1 MEKYNKKI
9 DDLTE
14 QHNNSIIKKQEDALR
29 IRFETEIAQAYGDE
43 QEILRIKMEQKLAEL
58 NTIQQLEG
66 ESIEAFN
73 LRKLQAQNDYNDA
86 KKAVT
91 DKEIAIEQAKY
102 DTMATVTNGL
112 IALTDEIGNQDR
124 NFAIASKALA
134 LAEIAI
140 NTGKAISKMV
150 SAEAGK
156 GIIGLGT
163 MASGIATILSN
174 IAAAISTVKTG
185 RQASHRTR

>member
-1 MEKYNKKI
+1 M
-9 DDLTE
+9 TE

-29 IRFETEIAQAYGDE
+29 IRFETEIAQTYGDE

-58 NTIQQLEG
+58 NTIQQLE

-86 KKAVT
+86 KKAVA
-91 DKEIAIEQAKY
+91 DKEIAIEQSKY
-102 DTMATVTNGL
+102 DAMATVTNGL

-174 IAAAISTVKTG
+174 IAAAISTVKVLNL
-185 RQASHRTR
+185 HRVVQ